1 MKRIVAMMSK
11 GKDVSSLFPE
21 VIKNVV
27 CSSLEVK
34 KLVYM
39 YLIHYAETKQ
49 DEAIMVVNTFQ
60 KDLVNHNQFIRALAL
75 RVMTSIR
82 VRLITQILLMSVK
95 KASTDVSPYVRKA
108 AALAV
113 PKICALDHDTK
124 DELKEVI
131 AKLLEDH
138 NTLVLGSAVFAFSE
152 VCPDSWDLLHAHYR
166 KLCRLTVDADEWG
179 QVVIMNTLLRYARAH
194 FLSPFHEEMK
204 EHTENG
210 VSNSQQQKQQQDEEY
225 VFNSFDLDPDHRLLL
240 RSMYPL
246 LKNRNSAVVLAVAS
260 LYFHTAPTS
269 ETPKVVKSL
278 IRICR
283 GHPENQYIAL
293 ANIATMAKARPEM
306 FRDYLKEFF
315 ITSSDTSYCRDLKLE
330 IISLLV
336 TPQNI
341 HSVLREFRSY
351 TKHEDKQFVMATIQA
366 LGRVAAA
373 LPDITETV
381 VHKLMALIAVS
392 KSDIVIGESVTV
404 IRTLIQLSAS
414 RAAAAAAATND
425 DESTSAAT
433 IDNPGK
439 LIAHLAYMLDRITVP
454 MARASIV
461 WLVGEFYDEV
471 SNIAADILRIM
482 AKNFANEDD
491 HVKMQV
497 ITLGTKVYLKE
508 GERVSLLYQ
517 YILNLGKYDTSYD
530 IRDRVRFIRRILI
543 TPENQSPLVREH
555 AAEIFL
561 ALKSVPIF
569 ETTFQDRSRFALGSL
584 SHIVNHTAFGYTPI
598 PDFPE
603 VVPDP
608 SVRNVAGSAVGSGRS
623 ALDEVLGTNRSAA
636 ATSKPKK
643 PIPEDL
649 DRFYDQEDEEET
661 YSSLQ
666 NEDEE
671 DEDDEEEEEEEDEE
685 EEEEEDDEED
695 DDEEEEEEEEEG
707 DEDDDEDEDDEDDEE
722 DDEDE
727 EDEEEEEDQKQA
739 KSDQW
744 LLNI

>member
-1 MKRIVAMMSK
+1 M
-11 GKDVSSLFPE
+11 
-21 VIKNVV
+21 
-27 CSSLEVK
+27 
-34 KLVYM
+34 
-39 YLIHYAETKQ
+39 
-49 DEAIMVVNTFQ
+49 
-60 KDLVNHNQFIRALAL
+60 
-75 RVMTSIR
+75 
-82 VRLITQILLMSVK
+82 
-95 KASTDVSPYVRKA
+95 SPYVRKA

-113 PKICALDHDTK
+113 PKIYALDHDTK
-124 DELKEVI
+124 EELKDVVS
-131 AKLLEDH
+131 KLLEDH
-138 NTLVLGSAVFAFSE
+138 NTLVLGATVFAFSE

-179 QVVIMNTLLRYARAH
+179 QVIMINTLLRYARAH
-194 FLSPFHEEMK
+194 FISPFREEKK
-204 EHTENG
+204 EQHTENG
-210 VSNSQQQKQQQDEEY
+210 TTDGASSQNQQQDEEF

-240 RSMYPL
+240 RSIYPL

-260 LYFHTAPTS
+260 LYYHTAPTS

-293 ANIATMAKARPEM
+293 ANIATMAKTRPEM

-351 TKHEDKQFVMATIQA
+351 TKHDDKQFVMATIQA
-366 LGRVAAA
+366 LGRVASA

-381 VHKLMALIAVS
+381 VHKLMALVAVS
-392 KSDIVIGESVTV
+392 KSDVVIGESVTV

-414 RAAAAAAATND
+414 R
-425 DESTSAAT
+425 SAADHDGTKSSTT

-439 LIAHLAYMLDRITVP
+439 LIAHLAYMLDRISVP
-454 MARASIV
+454 TARASII
-461 WLVGEFYDEV
+461 WLVGEFYEEV
-471 SNIAADILRIM
+471 SHIAADILRIM

-491 HVKMQV
+491 SVKMQV
-497 ITLGTKVYLKE
+497 ITLGTKIYLKE
-508 GERVSLLYQ
+508 GDHISLLYQ

-530 IRDRVRFIRRILI
+530 IRDRVRFIRRVLI
-543 TPENQSPLVREH
+543 NPENQSPLLREH
-555 AAEIFL
+555 AAEVFL
-561 ALKSVPIF
+561 APKSVPTF
-569 ETTFQDRSRFALGSL
+569 EATFQDRSRFALGSL
-584 SHIVNHTAFGYTPI
+584 SHIVNHSAFGYVPI

-603 VVPDP
+603 SAPDS
-608 SVRNVAGSAVGSGRS
+608 SVRNVAGSATGLNRS
-623 ALDEVLGTNRSAA
+623 ALDEVLGPNNTSPAA
-636 ATSKPKK
+636 GAASSKPKK

-649 DRFYDQEDEEET
+649 ERFYEQGDEDEEET

-666 NEDEE
+666 NEEEE
-671 DEDDEEEEEEEDEE
+671 DEEEEEEDEE
-685 EEEEEDDEED
+685 EEEEEEDDEEEEEEDDDDDEEDDEEEEDDEDDDD
-695 DDEEEEEEEEEG
+695 DDEEEEE
-707 DEDDDEDEDDEDDEE
+707 D
-722 DDEDE
+722 
-727 EDEEEEEDQKQA
+727 DEEEEEEDTHKQT